1 MTSPE
6 QAEQESERPDR
17 VHAYTEYGVIV
28 DRGMGFYLA
37 HVSRDQK
44 TAEQMAQGFGFAQ
57 PARLEDEPGTAQTY
71 PVEIKM
77 RRVYMSDWQPLP
89 GGSHDQP

>member
-37 HVSRDQK
+37 KTSRDQE
-44 TAEQMAQGFGFAQ
+44 AAQQSAQ
-57 PARLEDEPGTAQTY
+57 AIAQFYPA
-71 PVEIKM
+71 EIKM
-77 RRVYMSDWQPLP
+77 RRVYVSDWQPLP
-89 GGSHDQP
+89 GGSDDQP